1 MFKIYFV
8 TGKIDEILLSGQV
21 IQGKSVSLGY
31 LSQAERILAFTMSR
45 QDTNDLSINPS
56 S

>member
-8 TGKIDEILLSGQV
+8 TGKIDEILSVQV